1 MATNKP
7 WSAAELALV
16 RTWTEEGRDS
26 AQIEAAFIEC
36 GIDRTQKAIQRIRAR
51 NSWYMKIP
59 ASPVSIEQPPVMEG
73 DALLL
78 FDIHSPCHDKDWMD
92 RVISLALKW
101 GIRQVGIGGDLVDFG
116 IFSIFEQT
124 GAYDV
129 QTEIVTTE
137 NILKALESCFDTIIY
152 SAGNH
157 EARLSRKTG
166 WLLPLE
172 DAVRLFVRSGKTT
185 FTRSYWWTLIS
196 GGEEYRIEHPA
207 NTSTTQM
214 MIPSKLAAKYQR
226 HVIAG
231 HGHLWGQGRDIS
243 GNFWGI
249 DSGICADPERL
260 DYYVMRH
267 NTRPAMQQGAVIV
280 KDGIPILLSP
290 YNISAYEAMQQPAR
304 HT

>member
-185 FTRSYWWTLIS
+185 FTRSYWWSLES
-196 GGEEYRIEHPA
+196 GGESFYIEHPRNA
-207 NTSTTQM
+207 SVSQTM
-214 MIPSKLAAKYQR
+214 VPARLAAKYHK

-231 HGHLWGQGRDIS
+231 HGHLQGTGHDVS
-243 GNFWGI
+243 GRYWAI
-249 DSGICADPERL
+249 DAGICADPERL
-260 DYYVMRH
+260 EYYQMQH
-267 NTRPAMQQGAVIV
+267 TIRPAMMQGAVIV
-280 KDGIPILLSP
+280 KDGIPYALCP
-290 YNISAYEAMQQPAR
+290 QNIAGYEAMTR
-304 HT
+304 GV